1 MYLMLCE
8 CFNRTGSLN
17 KNTQQ
22 QQQHADGFF
31 YSQLLTVSMKLV
43 GTDAAHSI
51 RPTSKCHYSWIS
63 DSLRFTIRFTFDSA
77 EPYPR
82 PWIQCPTTAYPG
94 RWNIIRYPQREM
106 NSFSSAVMVSFIFK
120 KKENLIGNV
129 HSNARYINHSENVV
143 VAVKLSWLTNKEK
156 IVKWEVIEN
165 RGYFS
170 FPQEALMF
178 STWWVAPSARL
189 SSGPTRLIPLRV
201 YAVEQVSL
209 HALVQDPHVICPL
222 VS

>member
-1 MYLMLCE
+1 
-8 CFNRTGSLN
+8 
-17 KNTQQ
+17 
-22 QQQHADGFF
+22 
-31 YSQLLTVSMKLV
+31 MKLV
-43 GTDAAHSI
+43 GTEAAHSI
-51 RPTSKCHYSWIS
+51 RPSSKCHYSWIS

-82 PWIQCPTTAYPG
+82 PCKDPMS
-94 RWNIIRYPQREM
+94 NH
-106 NSFSSAVMVSFIFK
+106 SVSRAMKHHQIYK
-120 KKENLIGNV
+120 KKWIAFLWLSWFHLFLRRKKILFGNV
-129 HSNARYINHSENVV
+129 HSNARCINHSENVV
-143 VAVKLSWLTNKEK
+143 VTVKLSWLTNKEK
-156 IVKWEVIEN
+156 IIKWEVIEN

-178 STWWVAPSARL
+178 STWWIAPSARL